1 MSTPPPAP
9 GQTPQKPPAFG
20 FLIESDIV
28 TWVLKHGPHIYDQ
41 TLAAAR
47 EATRR
52 SIAVLLCAGL
62 HLALPPVA
70 ILGRACFPM
79 LAGLVACHILTVER
93 LERALGLAIVVG
105 LAEATLCPSLNLGL
119 LPLVYV
125 VTTLVLRTITD
136 YPTQRTPRD
145 TLIVGATVCMASS
158 IVGCCHAGLT
168 NGVFLSAPG
177 LVVFS
182 ILGETLLGSLIV
194 TPLLVAAAVVAR
206 RAEIMLW
213 ELASAA
219 GTFTAAY
226 FIRHVKPPTSP

>member
-1 MSTPPPAP
+1 MSTPPPSQ
-9 GQTPQKPPAFG
+9 GQAPQKPPALK
-20 FLIESDIV
+20 FLIQSDIA
-28 TWVLKHGPHIYDQ
+28 TWVLEHGPHIYER
-41 TLAAAR
+41 TLAATR

-52 SIAVLLCAGL
+52 AIAILLCAGL
-62 HLALPPVA
+62 HLALPTA
-70 ILGRACFPM
+70 TILGEVCFPV

-93 LERALGLAIVVG
+93 LETALGLAIVVG
-105 LAEATLCPSLNLGL
+105 LAEAMLCPSLNLGL
-119 LPLVYV
+119 LPLVYL

-158 IVGCCHAGLT
+158 IVGCCHAGLSDAA
-168 NGVFLSAPG
+168 VLLPPD
-177 LVVFS
+177 LVAFS

-226 FIRHVKPPTSP
+226 FLRHVKPPTST